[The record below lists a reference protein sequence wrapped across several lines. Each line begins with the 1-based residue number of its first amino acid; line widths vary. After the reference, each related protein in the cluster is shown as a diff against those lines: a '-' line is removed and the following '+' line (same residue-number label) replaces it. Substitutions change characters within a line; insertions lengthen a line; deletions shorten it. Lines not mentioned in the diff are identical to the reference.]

1 MTKTIFTKSYN
12 FARVAPSLQV
22 LTMLTGKK
30 GGVGCKVFPFMVL
43 KILNNTVEVC
53 ISFPDFI
60 SLSLLHA
67 ILFIYLLSC
76 DISSPVIISRM

>member
-30 GGVGCKVFPFMVL
+30 GGVGCKVIP
-43 KILNNTVEVC
+43 
-53 ISFPDFI
+53 
-60 SLSLLHA
+60 LHG
-67 ILFIYLLSC
+67 FKDTQQYC
-76 DISSPVIISRM
+76 